1 MEKIQVRQG
10 KGQPHGHG
18 HANLHGHANSSLDLY
33 LPPETPFKALFDM
46 KKEARVSTCFL
57 LQEKGGKVDNISQLA
72 TLTTLL
78 VRASPSKTWHSELGL

>member
-10 KGQPHGHG
+10 KGQPHGR
-18 HANLHGHANSSLDLY
+18 GHANSSLDLY

-78 VRASPSKTWHSELGL
+78 VRASPSKTWHSESGL